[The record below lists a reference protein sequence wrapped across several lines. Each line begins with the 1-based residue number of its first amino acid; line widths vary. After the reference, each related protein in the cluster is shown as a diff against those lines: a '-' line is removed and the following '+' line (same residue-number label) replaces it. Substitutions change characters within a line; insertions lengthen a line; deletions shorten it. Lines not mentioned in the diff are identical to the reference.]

1 MWNKFFDIV
10 NYSFR
15 LFLII
20 IGILINTDVL
30 FPTFYDKTLKIVF
43 GSILIL
49 LGLYRIVIYFF
60 KKKRIKNEL
69 DNNETL

>member
-1 MWNKFFDIV
+1 MWNKVLDIV

-15 LFLII
+15 LFLVI
-20 IGILINTDVL
+20 IGILIITDIL
-30 FPTFYDKTLKIVF
+30 FPTFNDKTLKIVF

-49 LGLYRIVIYFF
+49 LGLYRIIIYFF